1 MLYYI
6 IMKIGMEHIILN
18 KWDRKMRYCCYIK
31 PTNQL
36 RTISSGSLEI
46 APARSLQLTHGPA
59 CPYNPPDHE
68 KEPATS
74 MYTQETIKQNHHLL
88 HGLPT
93 NAGQELLNSM
103 LEKD

>member
-1 MLYYI
+1 VRYWVVGFISMLYYI

-36 RTISSGSLEI
+36 RTISSGSLAI

-68 KEPATS
+68 KEPAKS

-88 HGLPT
+88 HDLPS
-93 NAGQELLNSM
+93 NAG
-103 LEKD
+103 